1 MDINIE
7 VVDANNIT
15 LVVTP
20 TPTQTITIDRGIA
33 GPVGPIGPAGSVASV
48 SVVSANGL
56 AGTVANPTTTPAIT
70 LSTTVTGIAKGN
82 GTALSAAVAGTDYIV
97 PPSGTALLKANSGG
111 ALANAISGT
120 DYAPATS
127 GSSILYGNS
136 AGGFSNVSIGS
147 GLTFATG
154 TLSSTDVGGTVT
166 SVGGTGTVNGI
177 TLTGTVTSSGNLT
190 LGGTLS
196 SVSLTSQISGT
207 LPIANG
213 GTNAITAAAAL
224 TNLSAAGTAIAN
236 TFTDSQVVQA
246 ATAANEVVRV
256 RGIDTNTSALAV
268 QRYSADANPA
278 EINLY
283 KSRGA
288 TVGSDARVQ
297 TNDVTGSV
305 NFYACGSSAGSYQII
320 AAIRAQDGT
329 TTVDN
334 DLPGSLRFF
343 TRTDSSS
350 GTLTQKMT
358 LGSGG
363 TLSVLSDIS
372 TSSGGVTAAGQI
384 SGSYYF
390 ATPPSQVV
398 LAITQNALYAAPTS
412 GFAPGDV
419 IYTQDAYYAVTQ
431 AGSPGYIPTYQSVY
445 LAADFTLSAASG
457 VQACLTAVNDTLTI
471 AAATTYEF
479 EGQYI
484 LNTGAT
490 THTTAMAFLLAGGA
504 TVSSFEYTTILW
516 SAAAN
521 TISTA
526 ASFTHVSGVA
536 SKVLNATSTA
546 VYTTIK
552 FKGVMRTTLGGTI
565 TPQIAFS
572 ANPTGT
578 NLMKKGSFVK
588 FTPIGSDTVEPIGL
602 WA

>member
-1 MDINIE
+1 MAQTNYTPISLYYSTTAAAIPSNANLVPGELAVNIQDMKLYCE
-7 VVDANNIT
+7 NA
-15 LVVTP
+15 
-20 TPTQTITIDRGIA
+20 
-33 GPVGPIGPAGSVASV
+33 
-48 SVVSANGL
+48 
-56 AGTVANPTTTPAIT
+56 AGTVT
-70 LSTTVTGIAKGN
+70 LLA
-82 GTALSAAVAGTDYIV
+82 SAAG
-97 PPSGTALLKANSGG
+97 
-111 ALANAISGT
+111 
-120 DYAPATS
+120 
-127 GSSILYGNS
+127 S
-136 AGGFSNVSIGS
+136 AGDVVGP
-147 GLTFATG
+147 A
-154 TLSSTDVGGTVT
+154 SSTDNAVARFDGTTGKLIQNSSFVVNDSGEVT
-166 SVGGTGTVNGI
+166 TGVWTGTAITVPYGGTGAT
-177 TLTGTVTSSGNLT
+177 
-190 LGGTLS
+190 
-196 SVSLTSQISGT
+196 
-207 LPIANG
+207 
-213 GTNAITAAAAL
+213 TAATAL

-236 TFTDSQVVQA
+236 TFTDLQVVQA
-246 ATAANEVVRV
+246 ATAATDVVRV
-256 RGIDTNTSALAV
+256 RGIDANTSALAV
-268 QRYSADANPA
+268 QRYSNDANPA
-278 EINLY
+278 AINLY

-288 TVGSDARVQ
+288 TVGSDVRVQ
-297 TNDVTGSV
+297 TNDYTGSV

-320 AAIRAQDGT
+320 GAIRARDGT
-329 TTVDN
+329 TTADD
-334 DLPGSLRFF
+334 DLPGQLSFW
-343 TRTDSSS
+343 TRTDGTS
-350 GTLTQKMT
+350 GTLTSKMT
-358 LGSGG
+358 LSSGG
-363 TLSVLSDIS
+363 GLTVTSDI
-372 TSSGGVTAAGQI
+372 TSSGGAVIAAGQI
-384 SGSYYF
+384 SGSYFF

-419 IYTQDAYYAVTQ
+419 IYTQDAYYATTQ

-457 VQACLTAVNDTLTI
+457 VQACLTAANDTLTI

-490 THTTAMAFLLAGGA
+490 THTTAMAFLLAGSA

-526 ASFTHVSGVA
+526 ASFTQVSGVA

-578 NLMKKGSFVK
+578 NLMKKGSFIK

>member
-1 MDINIE
+1 MAL
-7 VVDANNIT
+7 VLANR
-15 LVVTP
+15 VKE
-20 TPTQTITIDRGIA
+20 
-33 GPVGPIGPAGSVASV
+33 
-48 SVVSANGL
+48 
-56 AGTVANPTTTPAIT
+56 TTT
-70 LSTTVTGIAKGN
+70 TTGQ
-82 GTALSAAVAGTDYIV
+82 
-97 PPSGTALLKANSGG
+97 
-111 ALANAISGT
+111 
-120 DYAPATS
+120 
-127 GSSILYGNS
+127 
-136 AGGFSNVSIGS
+136 
-147 GLTFATG
+147 
-154 TLSSTDVGGTVT
+154 GTVT
-166 SVGGTGTVNGI
+166 LAGAATGYQAFSVIGDGNTTYYTIAGQATSEWEVGIGTY
-177 TLTGTVTSSGNLT
+177 TSSGT
-190 LGGTLS
+190 TLS
-196 SVSLTSQISGT
+196 RDTVLAS
-207 LPIANG
+207 
-213 GTNAITAAAAL
+213 
-224 TNLSAAGTAIAN
+224 SAGAPTKTTFTAGTKDVFVTYPSEYAVTTPNAN

-329 TTVDN
+329 TTADD

-343 TRTDSSS
+343 TRTDTSS

-372 TSSGGVTAAGQI
+372 TSSGSVTAAGQI
-384 SGSYYF
+384 SGSYFF

-419 IYTQDAYYAVTQ
+419 IYTQDAYYATTQ

-445 LAADFTLSAASG
+445 LAADFTLQAASG
-457 VQACLTAVNDTLTI
+457 VQACLTAANDTLTI

-490 THTTAMAFLLAGGA
+490 THTTAMAFLLASSA

-516 SAAAN
+516 SAAVN

-526 ASFTHVSGVA
+526 ASFTQVSGVA

-546 VYTTIK
+546 VYTTIN

-578 NLMKKGSFVK
+578 NRMKKGSFIK

-602 WA
+602 WD